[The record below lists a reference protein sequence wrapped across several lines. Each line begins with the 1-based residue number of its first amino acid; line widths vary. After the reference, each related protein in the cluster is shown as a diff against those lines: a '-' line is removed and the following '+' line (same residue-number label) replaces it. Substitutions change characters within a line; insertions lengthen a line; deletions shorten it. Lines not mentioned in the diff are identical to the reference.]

1 MNNFHPPPYSGHAGS
16 GDANTRAWN
25 EAGDSNDDRAAAGMK
40 HDVDGGVYLRSQNN
54 RAGRPSVFENMTSSA
69 SKETEP
75 RIVACW
81 HFQTWA
87 VKPTMSAHG
96 GILLQKSKVAG
107 FKIFRENTKQ
117 RAVADSY
124 DLNRVTEVAC
134 EFCVRL

>member
-96 GILLQKSKVAG
+96 
-107 FKIFRENTKQ
+107 R
-117 RAVADSY
+117 
-124 DLNRVTEVAC
+124 
-134 EFCVRL
+134 